1 VSETRLL
8 QGILLMLFAI
18 LITLGG
24 GFPFGLVLGLLALLV
39 GFLMV
44 PPAPR
49 K

>member
-1 VSETRLL
+1 MTETRLL

-24 GFPFGLVLGLLALLV
+24 GFAIGLVLGFVALLV
-39 GFLMV
+39 GAVV
-44 PPAPR
+44 PSSR

>member
-1 VSETRLL
+1 VHETRLL

-24 GFPFGLVLGLLALLV
+24 GFAIGLVLGFVALLV
-39 GFLMV
+39 GVMV
-44 PPAPR
+44 SPAPR

>member
-1 VSETRLL
+1 VNEIRLL
-8 QGILLMLFAI
+8 QGMLLMLFAI

-24 GFPFGLVLGLLALLV
+24 GFAIGLVLGLVALLV
-39 GFLMV
+39 GLLMV